1 MVFVDGSQLVVS
13 RTVLMIDSTLVVTM
27 VSRTGK
33 LNPSTP
39 RSNEHVIRISIHNPA
54 SREMRKLKLIR

>member
-13 RTVLMIDSTLVVTM
+13 LTVLMIDSTLVVTM

-33 LNPSTP
+33 L
-39 RSNEHVIRISIHNPA
+39 
-54 SREMRKLKLIR
+54 

>member
-13 RTVLMIDSTLVVTM
+13 LTVLMIDSTLVVTM

-33 LNPSTP
+33 LNPLTP
-39 RSNEHVIRISIHNPA
+39 RSNEHVIIISIHNPA
-54 SREMRKLKLIR
+54 SR